1 MDHNKRNALLTAIDV
16 GNMTRAAEQLGYT
29 QSGLSYII
37 KTLEAEFGFPML
49 VRSRSGVRP
58 TADCMRILP
67 ILRDLHHKSQM
78 LEQEVAD
85 IRGLAVG
92 AVSVGVFPC
101 ISRFWM
107 PTILRNFTARYPGIT
122 LSIRESGQEDLDQWL
137 RDGSVDLL
145 LYSRQPN
152 YTHQWIQFMQDDL
165 CAVVPEGHPLAPCRE
180 IALDQLTGEPFIM
193 EDDAHD
199 HDIPR
204 LLKDSGFHP
213 NVCWS
218 SKDELAI
225 LNMVAAGLGVSVL
238 PGLYLQDMPPGVKAL
253 PLVPRAYRQLGA
265 AMLSL
270 EELSPAARRFLDS
283 AKTTMGVL

>member
-1 MDHNKRNALLTAIDV
+1 MDHTTRTALLTAIDL
-16 GNMTRAAEQLGYT
+16 GNLTRAAEQLGYT

-37 KTLEAEFGFPML
+37 KSVEAEFGFPL
-49 VRSRSGVRP
+49 LIRSRSGVRP

-67 ILRDLHHKSQM
+67 LLRDLHHKSQM

-92 AVSVGVFPC
+92 TVSVGVFPC

-107 PTILRNFTARYPGIT
+107 PGILRNFTARYPGIT
-122 LSIRESGQEDLDQWL
+122 LSIRESGQEDLDLWL
-137 RDGSVDLL
+137 REGSVDLL

-152 YTHQWIQFMQDDL
+152 YNHQWIQFVQDDL
-165 CAVVPEGHPLAPCRE
+165 CAVVPEGHPLTWAKE
-180 IALDQLTGEPFIM
+180 ISLDQLTGEPFIM

-204 LLKDSGFHP
+204 LLKDSGFRP

-225 LNMVAAGLGVSVL
+225 LNMVREGLGVSVL
-238 PGLYLQDMPPGVKAL
+238 PGLYLKEDHPGVVVL

-265 AMLSL
+265 AMVSL
-270 EELSPAARRFLDS
+270 EDLSPAARRFLDS
-283 AKTTMGVL
+283 AKTTMGVK